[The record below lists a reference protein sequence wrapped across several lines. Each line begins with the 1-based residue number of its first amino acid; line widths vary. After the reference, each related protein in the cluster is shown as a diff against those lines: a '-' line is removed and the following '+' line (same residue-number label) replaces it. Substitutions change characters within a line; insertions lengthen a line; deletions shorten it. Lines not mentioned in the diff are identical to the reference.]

1 MKKILFIAALFSI
14 FQFSICEAQTYVGTM
29 KIGKEVQKDVWVKYE
44 MNQDSTGTCNIM
56 IFRVLKDVVK
66 PYKINLLIPGIDV
79 KATAQRTAL
88 DCYNI
93 VPQCEGKDVPEYLVE
108 KLHGSLMFNVLS
120 FSCTIDGTQYV
131 YRGVIH
137 RRAE

>member
-1 MKKILFIAALFSI
+1 MRRLAFFAAAMLLGLSV
-14 FQFSICEAQTYVGTM
+14 SAQTFRGTM
-29 KIGKEVQKDVWVKYE
+29 RVDRETFKDVSVKLDL
-44 MNQDSTGTCNIM
+44 QVDSVNATASVM
-56 IFRVLKDVVK
+56 IYRVLDDVVK